1 MDENL
6 KTIFYFAGT
15 SGAGKST
22 RVYALIRFL
31 EDRGKKPT
39 VPVIP
44 CVVVKHS
51 YD

>member
-22 RVYALIRFL
+22 RVYALMKTEEKSLQGTFTTPRL
-31 EDRGKKPT
+31 L
-39 VPVIP
+39 
-44 CVVVKHS
+44 
-51 YD
+51 

>member
-22 RVYALIRFL
+22 RVYALTTFNL
-31 EDRGKKPT
+31 K
-39 VPVIP
+39 
-44 CVVVKHS
+44 
-51 YD
+51 